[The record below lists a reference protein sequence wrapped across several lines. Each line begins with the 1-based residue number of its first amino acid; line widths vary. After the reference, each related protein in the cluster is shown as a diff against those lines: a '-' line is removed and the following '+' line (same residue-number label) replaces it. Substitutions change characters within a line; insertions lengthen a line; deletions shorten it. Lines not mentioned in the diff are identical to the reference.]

1 MRERGWR
8 YKKGKDG
15 DLWAGT
21 CALREAGTLETG
33 GGPVHRETPSQVG
46 PRRSCRVLKNKTK
59 QGLGRKQKAA
69 LLSLLTFH
77 KLWSQPDG
85 RLREPRMG
93 RHINLDRTHN
103 S

>member
-1 MRERGWR
+1 MEIF
-8 YKKGKDG
+8 
-15 DLWAGT
+15 WAGA
-21 CALREAGTLETG
+21 CALREAGTPETG
-33 GGPVHRETPSQVG
+33 GGPVHRETPLQVG
-46 PRRSCRVLKNKTK
+46 PRRSCRVLKNQTK

-69 LLSLLTFH
+69 LLSLLTVH